1 MRISTS
7 WMQQTAI
14 NDILDR
20 QSAMADTQ
28 AHLSSGKRILNA
40 SDDPVAAAQVLGLQ
54 HVQAANQQYQR
65 NIDSANTRLGLET
78 SSLDQVTTILQRVRT
93 LALQGTNGTET
104 TNDRSTIA
112 SELRQL
118 FSHLVQTANGTDAQ
132 GDSLFAGNATRTKPF
147 VPGTGFSVSYAGD
160 DGQRMVAA
168 APGMQVATGD
178 PGSDVFM
185 DIPAGNGRFVVDANP
200 ANAGTLVIGANSVVD
215 TSAYIPGDY
224 TVTFI
229 APDQWQ
235 AKDSSGTVV
244 GSGSYDSNTGGA
256 IAFNG
261 MQIQLNGTPVANDKL
276 TVTSGETQD
285 VFATLGKL
293 IDTFENTPPGAASSN
308 VINRQIESI
317 DQSLQRVLD
326 VQSRVGA
333 RINTLDQQKTS
344 EGDLGVQYQ
353 GQISNLQDLD
363 MASAIGKLNLQ
374 QVALQAAQQT
384 YIKVQGMSLFD
395 FLK

>member
-1 MRISTS
+1 
-7 WMQQTAI
+7 
-14 NDILDR
+14 
-20 QSAMADTQ
+20 
-28 AHLSSGKRILNA
+28 
-40 SDDPVAAAQVLGLQ
+40 
-54 HVQAANQQYQR
+54 
-65 NIDSANTRLGLET
+65 
-78 SSLDQVTTILQRVRT
+78 
-93 LALQGTNGTET
+93 
-104 TNDRSTIA
+104 
-112 SELRQL
+112 
-118 FSHLVQTANGTDAQ
+118 
-132 GDSLFAGNATRTKPF
+132 
-147 VPGTGFSVSYAGD
+147 
-160 DGQRMVAA
+160 
-168 APGMQVATGD
+168 MQVATGD

-293 IDTFENTPPGAASSN
+293 IDTFENTSPGAASSN

-363 MASAIGKLNLQ
+363 MASAIGRLNLQ